1 MTMLTKI
8 RRVIVVATL
17 LGVAASAAAAQ
28 AQTAG
33 NGKGRVIDSQGWQ
46 LNNHNADH
54 SCFATLAY
62 LSSPDACGGSSG
74 Y

>member
-1 MTMLTKI
+1 MLTKI
-8 RRVIVVATL
+8 RRAIVVATL

-28 AQTAG
+28 AQTAV
-33 NGKGRVIDSQGWQ
+33 NGKGRVIDSQGRQ
-46 LNNHNADH
+46 LNNHNLDN
-54 SCFATLAY
+54 SCFGTLAY